1 MKKKNYPT
9 LKKYNWPH
17 GGGSINI
24 NLSLSDPKLGE
35 DLIEWQVKS
44 ERSRS
49 DFVRQCLYRMFVLYE
64 KFPET
69 LTLTR
74 EAFNDW
80 VDEHI
85 D

>member
-1 MKKKNYPT
+1 MKKKNYP
-9 LKKYNWPH
+9 K
-17 GGGSINI
+17 GGGAINV
-24 NLSLSDPKLGE
+24 NLTMYDPELGE
-35 DLIEWQVKS
+35 DLIKWQVKS

-49 DFVRQCLYRMFVLYE
+49 DFVRQCLYRAFVLYE